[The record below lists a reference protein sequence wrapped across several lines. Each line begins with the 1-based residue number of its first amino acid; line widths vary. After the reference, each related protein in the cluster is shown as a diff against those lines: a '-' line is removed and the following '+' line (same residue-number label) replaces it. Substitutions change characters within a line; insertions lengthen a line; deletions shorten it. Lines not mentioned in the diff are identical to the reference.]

1 MDNILIILAL
11 TGFLRLLY
19 EAIGQPL
26 SNYDNNA
33 ILISYTNIVSRIIAK
48 IHKIEIPKDIIPF
61 YQVENL
67 VNKYYKFLGFCYI
80 CMASWCSIIFCNCYF
95 ENIEDK
101 IKYTGVSILINFIIK
116 KWTV

>member
-11 TGFLRLLY
+11 TGFLRLFY

-33 ILISYTNIVSRIIAK
+33 ILIAYTNIVSRIIAK
-48 IHKIEIPKDIIPF
+48 IHNVEIPKDTIPF
-61 YQVENL
+61 YQVEHF

-80 CMASWCSIIFCNCYF
+80 CLSCWFSILFCACYF
-95 ENIEDK
+95 ENVEDK

-116 KWTV
+116 KWTI